1 MYSNYSYSQAVS
13 GGNGHAQPNNL
24 NTTSATWNGSQWVQ
38 QGTALQPNLASSPI
52 KHGKTHAQLVTHYTA
67 HYHYWNGQSEE
78 AKLAL
83 PRIPPT
89 STNERDECERRDK
102 WASYYASNA
111 AALAHYHLSL
121 SRGGA
126 EPYQRPAS
134 PPAPPT
140 TGATS
145 TNNSTGVQPATTTN
159 TTTSLVTTIQPATV
173 VAKKSRWTTY
183 SEDNTNGK
191 SKSDAN
197 SSSAGN
203 NSAGNGSSSSTAKS
217 TLYNNFVGESSQ
229 KSKPSPSLGKK
240 RKAEECLNSSASSV
254 NDSYYGPSSSVTSS
268 VRKKEDDFV
277 PLGLDQPLGKNKKE
291 KKEKKAKL
299 AKAASFGFEVSSK
312 AMTQRA
318 NRFQGKGGID
328 DVSSLKSTVENA
340 EKYMGKTIIGGSNR
354 QLDEEDFERMTVKG
368 TCKVLEKEYLRLTAP
383 PRPELVR
390 PQPILEKHLANL
402 LKSWK
407 KGRKHGGKVRDYN
420 WYCSQYKAL
429 RQDLQVQRIFNA
441 FAVKV
446 YESHAKL
453 ALEMDDINEYNQ
465 SQTQL
470 KELYNAIQGNED
482 KPENKGALK
491 NRNEFIAYRLIYYVF
506 LSCNKKYDGGS
517 SDLLKIM
524 LQLTQEERKDPCIHH
539 ALLVR
544 EAVASNDY
552 HKFFYLQDT
561 APNMGDFLMDKIV
574 PSIRQSALQ
583 RMCKAYRPSV
593 DMNFVLKELGFD
605 ISDKQ
610 DLKSGKVWM
619 ESCGCKFDGSSFL
632 TKDTVL
638 TESTL
643 GKKNS
648 LI

>member
-13 GGNGHAQPNNL
+13 GGNAHAQPNNL

-140 TGATS
+140 TGAAS

-159 TTTSLVTTIQPATV
+159 TITSLVTTIQPATV

-268 VRKKEDDFV
+268 VRKKEGDFV
-277 PLGLDQPLGKNKKE
+277 PPGLDQPL
-291 KKEKKAKL
+291 A
-299 AKAASFGFEVSSK
+299 
-312 AMTQRA
+312 R
-318 NRFQGKGGID
+318 
-328 DVSSLKSTVENA
+328 
-340 EKYMGKTIIGGSNR
+340 
-354 QLDEEDFERMTVKG
+354 
-368 TCKVLEKEYLRLTAP
+368 C
-383 PRPELVR
+383 
-390 PQPILEKHLANL
+390 
-402 LKSWK
+402 
-407 KGRKHGGKVRDYN
+407 
-420 WYCSQYKAL
+420 
-429 RQDLQVQRIFNA
+429 
-441 FAVKV
+441 
-446 YESHAKL
+446 
-453 ALEMDDINEYNQ
+453 
-465 SQTQL
+465 
-470 KELYNAIQGNED
+470 
-482 KPENKGALK
+482 
-491 NRNEFIAYRLIYYVF
+491 
-506 LSCNKKYDGGS
+506 
-517 SDLLKIM
+517 
-524 LQLTQEERKDPCIHH
+524 
-539 ALLVR
+539 
-544 EAVASNDY
+544 
-552 HKFFYLQDT
+552 
-561 APNMGDFLMDKIV
+561 
-574 PSIRQSALQ
+574 
-583 RMCKAYRPSV
+583 
-593 DMNFVLKELGFD
+593 
-605 ISDKQ
+605 
-610 DLKSGKVWM
+610 
-619 ESCGCKFDGSSFL
+619 
-632 TKDTVL
+632 
-638 TESTL
+638 
-643 GKKNS
+643 
-648 LI
+648 